1 MHESTRESVPASNSY
16 SFSSS
21 PSLAT
26 VVLFVWS
33 LVLTGLLVWV
43 AYWQQ
48 QIRQELAAQ
57 GESLHQQVAGVESRA
72 VDLEGRVGT
81 VRDDLN
87 TTAEK
92 IGVTQ
97 KQLDA
102 ARAQA
107 RQAREEQR
115 KANEQLA
122 EQLQQQQTNLSTV
135 STDLESVKGTL
146 QSAVGD
152 LGVQSGLIATT
163 REDLA
168 ELKRRGERDYF
179 EFDLAKSKQFS
190 RVGEM
195 SIKVTKVDL
204 KRQKFTMVVLLNDRS
219 VEKKDRTIYEP
230 VQFYPGEKG
239 ALVEL
244 VVFEVSKNRVAG
256 YVAAP
261 KQLAWARPQQ

>member
-1 MHESTRESVPASNSY
+1 MTESNRESVPASSS
-16 SFSSS
+16 SFSSLS
-21 PSLAT
+21 PSRAT
-26 VVLFVWS
+26 VILFVWS

-43 AYWQQ
+43 AYGQSQ
-48 QIRQELAAQ
+48 LRQELAAQ
-57 GESLHQQVAGVESRA
+57 GESLHQQLSSVEARA
-72 VDLEGRVGT
+72 DQLEGNLGDVRAEISATADKVG
-81 VRDDLN
+81 
-87 TTAEK
+87 
-92 IGVTQ
+92 ITQ
-97 KQLDA
+97 KQLEA

-107 RQAREEQR
+107 RKLREEQQ
-115 KANEQLA
+115 KADAQLA
-122 EQLQQQQTNLSTV
+122 EQLQQQQTSLSTV
-135 STDLESVKGTL
+135 SSDLESVKGTL

-195 SIKVTKVDL
+195 SIKVTKVDP
-204 KRQKFTMVVLLNDRS
+204 KRQKFTMVVLLNDKA
-219 VEKKDRTIYEP
+219 VEKKDKTIFEP

>member
-1 MHESTRESVPASNSY
+1 MQGSNQESVPNSY
-16 SFSSS
+16 SSPSSS
-21 PSLAT
+21 PSRAT
-26 VVLFVWS
+26 AVLFVWS
-33 LVLTGLLVWV
+33 LILTGLLVWV
-43 AYWQQ
+43 VYGQQ

-57 GESLHQQVAGVESRA
+57 GERLHQQVTGVESRA
-72 VDLEGRVGT
+72 GQLEDRIGA
-81 VRDDLN
+81 VRDDLG

-92 IGVTQ
+92 VGVTQ

-107 RQAREEQR
+107 RKARQEQQ
-115 KANEQLA
+115 KADEQLA
-122 EQLQQQQTNLSTV
+122 SELQQQKTDLSAI
-135 STDLESVKGTL
+135 STDLTSVKGTL

-168 ELKRRGERDYF
+168 ELRRRGERDYF

-195 SIKVTKVDL
+195 SIKVTKIDP

-244 VVFEVSKNRVAG
+244 VVFEVSKNRLAG

-261 KQLAWARPQQ
+261 KQLAWVRPQQ

>member
-1 MHESTRESVPASNSY
+1 MSESNQGNISTSH
-16 SFSSS
+16 SSS
-21 PSLAT
+21 SQPSRGT
-26 VVLFVWS
+26 IVLFVWS
-33 LVLTGLLVWV
+33 LILTCLLAWV
-43 AYWQQ
+43 AYGQS

-57 GESLHQQVAGVESRA
+57 GESMHQQMSGIESRA
-72 VDLEGRVGT
+72 AQLDDRVGA
-81 VRDDLN
+81 VRDDLT

-92 IGVTQ
+92 AGVTQ

-107 RQAREEQR
+107 RKAREEQQ
-115 KANEQLA
+115 KADEKLA
-122 EQLQQQQTNLSTV
+122 AELQQQKTDLSTV
-135 STDLESVKGTL
+135 STDLTAVKGTL

-168 ELKRRGERDYF
+168 ELRRRGERDYF
-179 EFDLAKSKQFS
+179 EFDLGKSKQFS

-195 SIKVTKVDL
+195 SVKVTKIDP
-204 KRQKFTMVVLLNDRS
+204 KRQKFTMVVLLNDKS
-219 VEKKDRTIYEP
+219 IEKKDRTIFEP

-239 ALVEL
+239 ALVEM

>member
-1 MHESTRESVPASNSY
+1 MQGSNPESPSSNP
-16 SFSSS
+16 SSS
-21 PSLAT
+21 AGPSRAT
-26 VVLFVWS
+26 AILFVWAF
-33 LVLTGLLVWV
+33 LLTGLLVWV
-43 AYWQQ
+43 AYGQS

-57 GESLHQQVAGVESRA
+57 GEGLHQQVSGVESRA
-72 VDLEGRVGT
+72 GQLEERIGT
-81 VRDDLN
+81 VRDDLS

-92 IGVTQ
+92 VGVTQ

-107 RQAREEQR
+107 RKAREEQQ
-115 KANEQLA
+115 KADEQLA
-122 EQLQQQQTNLSTV
+122 AELQQQKTDLSTV
-135 STDLESVKGTL
+135 STDLTAVKGTL
-146 QSAVGD
+146 QSTMGD

-179 EFDLAKSKQFS
+179 EFNLAKSKQFS

-195 SIKVTKVDL
+195 SVKVTKIDP
-204 KRQKFTMVVLLNDRS
+204 KRQKFTMVVLLNDKS
-219 VEKKDRTIYEP
+219 VEKKDRTIFEP

-261 KQLAWARPQQ
+261 KQLAWARPHE

>member
-1 MHESTRESVPASNSY
+1 MSESNPGSVQTSNSP
-16 SFSSS
+16 SSS
-21 PSLAT
+21 PSRAT
-26 VVLFVWS
+26 VILFVWS
-33 LVLTGLLVWV
+33 LILTGLLVWV
-43 AYWQQ
+43 AYGQQ
-48 QIRQELAAQ
+48 QIRQEIAAQ
-57 GESLHQQVAGVESRA
+57 NETIQQQVAGVESRA
-72 VDLEGRVGT
+72 GQLDERIGT
-81 VRDDLN
+81 VRDDLT

-92 IGVTQ
+92 VGVTQ

-107 RQAREEQR
+107 RKAREAQE
-115 KANEQLA
+115 KADAALA
-122 EQLQQQQTNLSTV
+122 EQLQQQQANLSTV

-168 ELKRRGERDYF
+168 ELRRRGERDYF

-195 SIKVTKVDL
+195 SIKVTKVDP
-204 KRQKFTMVVLLNDRS
+204 KRQKFTLVVLLNDKS
-219 VEKKDRTIYEP
+219 VEKKDRTIFEP

-261 KQLAWARPQQ
+261 KQLAWSRPQP

>member
-1 MHESTRESVPASNSY
+1 MQGSNPESPSSNP
-16 SFSSS
+16 SSS
-21 PSLAT
+21 GPSRAT
-26 VVLFVWS
+26 AILFIWS
-33 LVLTGLLVWV
+33 ILLTGLLVWV
-43 AYWQQ
+43 AYGQS

-57 GESLHQQVAGVESRA
+57 GESLHQQVSGVESRA
-72 VDLEGRVGT
+72 AGLEDRIGT
-81 VRDDLN
+81 VRDDLS

-92 IGVTQ
+92 VGVTQ

-107 RQAREEQR
+107 RKAREEQQ
-115 KANEQLA
+115 KADEQLA
-122 EQLQQQQTNLSTV
+122 AELQQQKTDLSTV
-135 STDLESVKGTL
+135 STDLTAVKGTL
-146 QSAVGD
+146 QSTMGD

-179 EFDLAKSKQFS
+179 EFNLAKSKQFS

-195 SIKVTKVDL
+195 SVKVTKIDP
-204 KRQKFTMVVLLNDRS
+204 KRQKFTMVVLLNDKS
-219 VEKKDRTIYEP
+219 VEKKDRTIFEP

-261 KQLAWARPQQ
+261 KQLAWARPHE

>member
-1 MHESTRESVPASNSY
+1 MSESNPESVPTKY
-16 SFSSS
+16 SSS
-21 PSLAT
+21 SQPSRGT
-26 VVLFVWS
+26 VILFVWS
-33 LVLTGLLVWV
+33 LILTGLLVWV
-43 AYWQQ
+43 AYGQQ

-57 GESLHQQVAGVESRA
+57 GESLRQQVARVESRA
-72 VDLEGRVGT
+72 AELDDRIGT
-81 VRDDLN
+81 VRDDLS

-92 IGVTQ
+92 AGVTQ

-107 RQAREEQR
+107 RKAREEQQ
-115 KANEQLA
+115 KADAALA

-163 REDLA
+163 RGDLA

-195 SIKVTKVDL
+195 SIKVTKVDP
-204 KRQKFTMVVLLNDRS
+204 KRQKFTLVVLLNDKS
-219 VEKKDRTIYEP
+219 VEKKDRTIFEP